1 MKLKA
6 IVFMDNGEQWEFIP
20 RWVGMDKNGVPD
32 RICAPNGMQYREFR
46 IWDDSKENNFRG

>member
-1 MKLKA
+1 
-6 IVFMDNGEQWEFIP
+6 MDNGEQWEFIP

-46 IWDDSKENNFRG
+46 IWDDSKPCKDNNFKTEKR